1 MKLLKLR
8 WLILVL
14 LFLNGLF
21 YIWQEG
27 AFKAWGWA
35 PPSAREPER
44 TTQQINPDHIEI
56 KRKTP

>member
-1 MKLLKLR
+1 MKHLKLR

-14 LFLNGLF
+14 MILNGLF

-35 PPSAREPER
+35 PPSPREPER
-44 TTQQINPDHIEI
+44 PLHQINPDHIEI
-56 KRKTP
+56 TRKPS

>member
-1 MKLLKLR
+1 
-8 WLILVL
+8 L

-44 TTQQINPDHIEI
+44 TTQQINPNHIEI

>member
-27 AFKAWGWA
+27 AFTAWGWA
-35 PPSAREPER
+35 PPSPREPER
-44 TTQQINPDHIEI
+44 PLQQINPDHIEI
-56 KRKTP
+56 TRKPS